1 MIVYEENPNNGY
13 IDDSFSNDE
22 LDSETEIENALAI
35 INTEINEKI
44 IKSGY
49 LKKKGE
55 KRKAWKKRWFVLRS
69 NRLSY
74 YKNEKEYKLLKV
86 IRLDDILSVNNFEN
100 QQKYIHS
107 MNNNKSD
114 STPISPKPQKQNL
127 LNAFYVNTNERP
139 YLLQAQSIEDRD
151 QWIKALNS
159 AISGKKTNAFNPQEF
174 LTNNNLISSSKAKD
188 IDQKLNQANVND
200 NTLASYNTNMDNSH
214 EKNDTIE
221 TEQNILT
228 EEDEINK
235 INQMIQKNIALQIPK
250 VNVKEDY
257 SKVYYINNMTPK
269 IQKAKTTKA
278 VNFSTSAPSVHILM
292 DEESD
297 DDTEELRVDEDEDD
311 ELSYEEFKKTVV
323 KDENGDYV
331 CSNEENLEFFNSD
344 EILNVIEKKLKFENE
359 MNLANSSSPYGNYS
373 MTRPIAVS
381 KRGQINNKNRIDL
394 LSREKLDMDDDD
406 DDDDDEDDEEE
417 DEDDDYMLSS
427 SYDEHNSLYSQR
439 KEYLKEQMEKDV
451 IIQQGYMYKYRKNA
465 LKKKWKKY
473 WFVIRSG
480 NLFIYK
486 NEQEYVV
493 KSIIPLENTMAICE
507 VKRSSRIGRKGKKN
521 RVRYCF
527 QLIQSINPKMPER
540 HYSVDSVNTVST
552 NNTDL
557 SNEPIFTKQNN
568 FAEPNEISSSYS
580 STTSLQ
586 NQSQS
591 QSQSQ
596 SQNSNSSNI
605 NNINTMTDNTI
616 NSTFALQDTIKIKR
630 SSISQ
635 LTNKIKSMHNKV
647 NSHDHHNDCNNTIT
661 ATASTPTTTNNN
673 NNNIK
678 ENNLSSVSTN
688 NVEEEDSNSKDADKV
703 ISTSVTSNINNSNN
717 SLNNNETMNNGN
729 NNTDVIKKKTTS
741 ILKIN
746 TNNKR
751 LTGNF
756 DSYNNNFEDGNR
768 NSKYKRNSLLA
779 SALSPSSNMTP
790 MTPKTPKRKTFVK
803 VFTFSAPTETS
814 RKIWI
819 ANLLNECEKVQEVQE
834 K

>member
-1 MIVYEENPNNGY
+1 
-13 IDDSFSNDE
+13 
-22 LDSETEIENALAI
+22 
-35 INTEINEKI
+35 
-44 IKSGY
+44 
-49 LKKKGE
+49 
-55 KRKAWKKRWFVLRS
+55 
-69 NRLSY
+69 
-74 YKNEKEYKLLKV
+74 
-86 IRLDDILSVNNFEN
+86 
-100 QQKYIHS
+100 
-107 MNNNKSD
+107 
-114 STPISPKPQKQNL
+114 
-127 LNAFYVNTNERP
+127 
-139 YLLQAQSIEDRD
+139 
-151 QWIKALNS
+151 
-159 AISGKKTNAFNPQEF
+159 
-174 LTNNNLISSSKAKD
+174 
-188 IDQKLNQANVND
+188 
-200 NTLASYNTNMDNSH
+200 
-214 EKNDTIE
+214 
-221 TEQNILT
+221 
-228 EEDEINK
+228 
-235 INQMIQKNIALQIPK
+235 
-250 VNVKEDY
+250 
-257 SKVYYINNMTPK
+257 
-269 IQKAKTTKA
+269 
-278 VNFSTSAPSVHILM
+278 
-292 DEESD
+292 
-297 DDTEELRVDEDEDD
+297 
-311 ELSYEEFKKTVV
+311 
-323 KDENGDYV
+323 
-331 CSNEENLEFFNSD
+331 
-344 EILNVIEKKLKFENE
+344 
-359 MNLANSSSPYGNYS
+359 
-373 MTRPIAVS
+373 
-381 KRGQINNKNRIDL
+381 
-394 LSREKLDMDDDD
+394 
-406 DDDDDEDDEEE
+406 
-417 DEDDDYMLSS
+417 
-427 SYDEHNSLYSQR
+427 
-439 KEYLKEQMEKDV
+439 
-451 IIQQGYMYKYRKNA
+451 
-465 LKKKWKKY
+465 
-473 WFVIRSG
+473 
-480 NLFIYK
+480 
-486 NEQEYVV
+486 
-493 KSIIPLENTMAICE
+493 
-507 VKRSSRIGRKGKKN
+507 
-521 RVRYCF
+521 
-527 QLIQSINPKMPER
+527 
-540 HYSVDSVNTVST
+540 VNTVST

-661 ATASTPTTTNNN
+661 ATASTPTTTN